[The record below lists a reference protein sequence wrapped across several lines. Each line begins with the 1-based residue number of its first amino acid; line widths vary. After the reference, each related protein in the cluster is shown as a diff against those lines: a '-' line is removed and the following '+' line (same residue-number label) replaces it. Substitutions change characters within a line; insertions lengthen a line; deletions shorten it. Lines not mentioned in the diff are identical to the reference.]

1 MIDTLSRFNAVR
13 RFTVGV
19 LIVGGAFAAVAAQDP
34 QEPQTFRGRTLL
46 VPVDVRV
53 LDRTGTP
60 ITDLTQQDFVVLE
73 NGRVQKISHF
83 QTQALEA
90 RPVEAATPVRWA
102 DRNTP
107 VVGQEHRTFLIVLG
121 RGRLQPPGKGLD
133 GVLHLVRD
141 RLLPQD
147 RVAVVGWNRATDFTT
162 DHKYVADVLERYK
175 DKHERI
181 EGRMQQQFSGLGAV
195 YGGNKIPE
203 QIQKEIDTVFQV
215 PGGPE
220 ARTVLPGS
228 FADGDRL
235 ASDLRRTADALQRVE
250 VTAGRENVMSGDA
263 ETIAD
268 LMAPGMSFDE
278 FAATHRATLQ
288 DLGKLYAG
296 IEYLRH
302 LAGEKHLIFLSPEG
316 LFLPRSEDDQGLA
329 AQAADA
335 RVVIDIIHTGGV
347 PQFAPV
353 AARGVAAPV
362 GGRAGAPI
370 TMPAGGRGGGRGA
383 MWNVATS
390 RTVAMQTGGYF
401 SGVSYAKDAVARID
415 TSSRFQYVLG
425 YYPTNASLDNRFRR
439 IAVRVNR
446 PGMIVEY
453 RRGYFARDALP
464 PIDRRAFMTYSRI
477 AAAGG
482 ITEPVKDLPL
492 TLKASVSTTAEGG
505 QEILIDLRIDAS
517 KVRFT
522 DVEGRH
528 EAALNIAMFCA
539 DGRQNLVGEL
549 WQNMS
554 LKPLDALYKT
564 FLAEGIPHTARVPV
578 NGLVRFVK
586 VVVYDYPGDRVGSAQ
601 VDLPERRTP

>member
-1 MIDTLSRFNAVR
+1 MIVSLPHADVVGRFVVA
-13 RFTVGV
+13 V
-19 LIVGGAFAAVAAQDP
+19 LILAGAFDSTAAQDP
-34 QEPQTFRGRTLL
+34 QTPQTFRGRVLL

-60 ITDLTQQDFVVLE
+60 ITDLSQQDFTVLE

-90 RPVEAATPVRWA
+90 RPVEGANPVRWA

-121 RGRLQPPGKGLD
+121 RGRLQAPAKGLD
-133 GVLHLVRD
+133 GALRLVRD

-162 DHKYVADVLERYK
+162 DHEYVARVLERYK

-181 EGRMQQQFSGLGAV
+181 EGRLQQQFAGLAAV
-195 YGGNKIPE
+195 YGGNKIP
-203 QIQKEIDTVFQV
+203 QAVQKEIDDVFQV
-215 PGGPE
+215 AGGPE
-220 ARTVLPGS
+220 ARTMLPGS
-228 FADGDRL
+228 FADADRL
-235 ASDLRRTADALQRVE
+235 ASDLRRTTDALQRAE
-250 VTAGRENVMSGDA
+250 VTAGRENIMSEAD
-263 ETIAD
+263 TVAD

-347 PQFAPV
+347 PQFVPV
-353 AARGVAAPV
+353 ARGVAAPM

-370 TMPAGGRGGGRGA
+370 TMPGGRGGRGA

-390 RTVAMQTGGYF
+390 RNVAVQTGGYF
-401 SGVSYAKDAVARID
+401 SGTSYAKDAMDRID
-415 TSSRFQYVLG
+415 TASRFQYVLG
-425 YYPTNASLDNRFRR
+425 YYPTNATLDNRFRR

-446 PGMIVEY
+446 PGAIVEY

-464 PIDRRAFMTYSRI
+464 PINRQAFMTYSRI

-482 ITEPVKDLPL
+482 IPEPVNDLPL
-492 TLKASVSTTAEGG
+492 RLKATPATDEAGAS
-505 QEILIDLRIDAS
+505 EILIDLKVDANR
-517 KVRFT
+517 VRWAE
-522 DVEGRH
+522 VEGRH

-554 LKPLDALYKT
+554 LKPLDALYQS
-564 FLAEGIPHTARVPV
+564 FLVDGIPHTARVPV
-578 NGLVRFVK
+578 RAPVRFVK
-586 VVVYDYPGDRVGSAQ
+586 VVVYDYAGDRVGSAQ
-601 VDLPERRTP
+601 VDLPEKR

>member
-1 MIDTLSRFNAVR
+1 MIVSLSRADDVR
-13 RFTVGV
+13 PLIVAV
-19 LIVGGAFAAVAAQDP
+19 LILAGAFDPIAAQDP
-34 QEPQTFRGRTLL
+34 QTPQTFRGRTLL

-53 LDRTGTP
+53 IDRTGKP
-60 ITDLTQQDFVVLE
+60 VTDLTQQDFVVLE
-73 NGRVQKISHF
+73 NGRIQKVSHF
-83 QTQALEA
+83 QTQSLEA

-162 DHKYVADVLERYK
+162 DHEYVARVLESYK

-181 EGRMQQQFSGLGAV
+181 EGRLQQQFAGLAAV
-195 YGGNKIPE
+195 YGGNKIPD
-203 QIQKEIDTVFQV
+203 QIQKEIDAVFQV

-228 FADGDRL
+228 FANADRL

-250 VTAGRENVMSGDA
+250 VTAGRENVMTEAD
-263 ETIAD
+263 TVAD

-347 PQFAPV
+347 PQFVPV
-353 AARGVAAPV
+353 AGRGAAAPAA
-362 GGRAGAPI
+362 GRAGAPGI
-370 TMPAGGRGGGRGA
+370 GRGAPMGGGGGRG
-383 MWNVATS
+383 MWNIATS
-390 RTVAMQTGGYF
+390 RAVAVQTGGYF
-401 SGVSYAKDAVARID
+401 SGLSYAKDAIDRID
-415 TSSRFQYVLG
+415 TASRFQYVLG
-425 YYPTNASLDNRFRR
+425 YYPTNATLDNRFRR

-446 PGMIVEY
+446 PGVFVEY
-453 RRGYFARDALP
+453 RRGYFAREELP

-482 ITEPVKDLPL
+482 IPEPIKDLPL
-492 TLKASVSTTAEGG
+492 QLKAVPATNESGES
-505 QEILIDLRIDAS
+505 EILIDLRIDATRV
-517 KVRFT
+517 KFAET
-522 DVEGRH
+522 DGRH
-528 EAALNIAMFCA
+528 EAALNIAIFCA

-549 WQNMS
+549 WQNMA
-554 LKPLDALYKT
+554 LKPLDALYKS
-564 FLAEGIPHTARVPV
+564 FLVDGIPHTTRVPV
-578 NGLVRFVK
+578 RAPVRYVK
-586 VVVYDYPGDRVGSAQ
+586 VIVYDYAGDRVGSAQ
-601 VDLPERRTP
+601 VDLPERR

>member
-1 MIDTLSRFNAVR
+1 MIVTLSRTDAVR
-13 RFTVGV
+13 RFVVAG
-19 LIVGGAFAAVAAQDP
+19 LAVGGAIAAAAQEP
-34 QEPQTFRGRTLL
+34 QTPQTFRGRTLL

-60 ITDLTQQDFVVLE
+60 ITDLTQRDFVVLE
-73 NGRVQKISHF
+73 NGVVQKISHF
-83 QTQALEA
+83 QTQALEP
-90 RPVEAATPVRWA
+90 RPVEGANPVRWA

-121 RGRLQPPGKGLD
+121 RGRLQPPAKGLD
-133 GVLHLVRD
+133 GALRLVRE

-162 DHKYVADVLERYK
+162 DHEYVARVLERYK

-181 EGRMQQQFSGLGAV
+181 EGRLQQQFSGLAAV
-195 YGGNKIPE
+195 YGGNKISD
-203 QIQKEIDTVFQV
+203 QVQKEIDAVFQV

-228 FADGDRL
+228 FADADRL

-250 VTAGRENVMSGDA
+250 VTAGRENIMSEAD
-263 ETIAD
+263 TVAD

-302 LAGEKHLIFLSPEG
+302 LAGEKHLIFFSPEG

-353 AARGVAAPV
+353 AARGMAAPM

-370 TMPAGGRGGGRGA
+370 SMPAGGRGGGRGA

-401 SGVSYAKDAVARID
+401 SGMLYARDAIDRID
-415 TSSRFQYVLG
+415 TASRFQYVLG
-425 YYPTNASLDNRFRR
+425 YYPTNAALDNRFRR
-439 IAVRVNR
+439 IVVRVNR
-446 PGMIVEY
+446 PGLIVEY

-464 PIDRRAFMTYSRI
+464 PIDRRSFMTYSRI

-482 ITEPVKDLPL
+482 IPEPIKDLPVA
-492 TLKASVSTTAEGG
+492 LKASAATSDAGTS
-505 QEILIDLRIDAS
+505 EILIDLEIDATR
-517 KVRFT
+517 VRFT
-522 DVEGRH
+522 EVDGRH

-554 LKPLDALYKT
+554 LKPLDALYQT
-564 FLAEGIPHTARVPV
+564 FLADGIRHTARVPV
-578 NGLVRFVK
+578 RGLVRYVK
-586 VVVYDYPGDRVGSAQ
+586 VVVYDYAGDRVGSAQ
-601 VDLPERRTP
+601 VDLPERR